1 MPDVCFAASYV
12 VWYGAPVPPWRWT
25 IGPFGV
31 KDLFTVIN
39 ILGGVAGI
47 IFVIDG
53 RPQLAGLAVFA
64 GYLFG
69 DALDGTVA
77 RLTGTSNKFGSE
89 FDTATDHLAQ
99 AIVPAVIVFG
109 VYAQRAH
116 STVGAI
122 LMAIIIT
129 FGTIRQALFSVAR
142 IGDPLIYCGLPRTVS
157 GYACMSMVLS
167 QTFATGG
174 DVSLI
179 VGAIL
184 TAALSIMGIMPV
196 PYMTHRGARR
206 MQLYVKVLVFGFLLG
221 PPVVFFVARP
231 YTFDLICTFLLGY
244 ALFAWFPLSSE
255 ERATFRTRYRAW
267 AVEVSR

>member
-1 MPDVCFAASYV
+1 M
-12 VWYGAPVPPWRWT
+12 PPWRWT

-47 IFVIDG
+47 IFVING
-53 RPQLAGLAVFA
+53 HPQLAGLAVFA

-89 FDTATDHLAQ
+89 FDTATDHFAQ
-99 AIVPAVIVFG
+99 AIAPAVIVFG
-109 VYAQRAH
+109 VYAQQGHA
-116 STVGAI
+116 TVGAL
-122 LMAIIIT
+122 LMAIIIV

-142 IGDPLIYCGLPRTVS
+142 LGDPLIYCGLPRTVS

-167 QTFATGG
+167 QTFLSGG
-174 DVSLI
+174 DTALI
-179 VGAIL
+179 VGGVMI
-184 TAALSIMGIMPV
+184 AALAIMGILPI

-206 MQLYVKVLVFGFLLG
+206 MQGYVKVLVFGFLLG
-221 PPVVFFVARP
+221 PPVLFFVARP
-231 YTFDLICTFLLGY
+231 YTFDLICVFLLGY
-244 ALFAWFPLSSE
+244 ALLAWFPLSPA
-255 ERATFRTRYRAW
+255 ERAAFRARYRAW
-267 AVEVSR
+267 AVEVRQ

>member
-1 MPDVCFAASYV
+1 M
-12 VWYGAPVPPWRWT
+12 PPWRWT

-39 ILGGVAGI
+39 LLGGVVGI
-47 IFVIDG
+47 IFVING
-53 RPQLAGLAVFA
+53 HPRLAGLAVFA

-69 DALDGTVA
+69 DALDGMVA

-89 FDTATDHLAQ
+89 FDTATDHFAQ
-99 AIVPAVIVFG
+99 AIAPAVIVFG
-109 VYAQRAH
+109 VYAQQGHPTA
-116 STVGAI
+116 GAL
-122 LMAIIIT
+122 LMATIII

-142 IGDPLIYCGLPRTVS
+142 IGDPLFYCGLPRTVS

-167 QTFATGG
+167 QTFLTGG
-174 DVSLI
+174 ETASIAGGIVI
-179 VGAIL
+179 VGLA
-184 TAALSIMGIMPV
+184 IMGILPI

-206 MQLYVKVLVFGFLLG
+206 MQSYVKVLVFGFLLG

-231 YTFDLICTFLLGY
+231 YTFDLICVFLLGY
-244 ALFAWFPLSSE
+244 SAFAWFPLSSD
-255 ERATFRTRYRAW
+255 ERAKFRARYRDW